1 MIQESLTVIFAVYI
15 LLLISCVFVKKMRVL
30 SYLSVTAS
38 AISVV
43 CAVLTAVGMYDCNFI
58 FENGPLYMDRIS
70 LIFFCLVSFVSL
82 MTMLYSDGYIFYEK
96 EEGIVSDRDLRQ
108 YYITL
113 NLFVAVMYVTFIVNS
128 LALIWLCV
136 GATTLVSTFLVGFYK
151 NGNSTEA
158 AWKYMTLCSV
168 GITVAL
174 LGITLLYA
182 STLNVITDPDTALDW
197 TVLMKNAGMLDSD
210 LMRISIVLI
219 IIGYG
224 TKVGFAPMHT
234 WLPDAHSQAPT
245 PVSGMLSAVLLNCA
259 LYAVLRCVMISEI
272 TIPDFAD
279 TILLIFGLFSLFIAA
294 MFIIGSK
301 DLKRMLAYSSIENM
315 GLIAIGFGIGTELSI
330 FGALI
335 QLIAHSVTKPLL
347 FFAAGN
353 IIQKYETRDMNLIR
367 GVREKMPFTAFMM
380 AAGSLIIVGVPPFSV
395 FVGEFCIVYG
405 AVSSNAVWV
414 AVLTLFLLVFVFA
427 GFTKHIFE
435 MLSGHTE
442 QDVGEHKGILRKI
455 PFVAMFVM
463 TLIIG
468 LFMPESFSEFLHGA
482 ASAVGGLI

>member
-1 MIQESLTVIFAVYI
+1 MIHESLIAIFATYI
-15 LLLISCVFVKKMRVL
+15 LLLISCAFVKRMRVL
-30 SYLSVTAS
+30 SYLSIIAS
-38 AISVV
+38 LISIA
-43 CAVLTAVGMYDCNFI
+43 CMTFICVGMYDSDFV
-58 FENGPLYMDRIS
+58 FEIGPLYMDRVS
-70 LIFFCLVSFVSL
+70 LIFLCLVSFVAL

-182 STLNVITDPDTALDW
+182 STVGIITDADTALDW
-197 TVLMKNAGMLDSD
+197 TVLMENAASLDSD
-210 LMRISIVLI
+210 LMRISIALI

-259 LYAVLRCVMISEI
+259 LYAMLRCVMVSEI
-272 TIPDFAD
+272 TIPDFAN

-367 GVREKMPFTAFMM
+367 GVKEKMPFTAFMM
-380 AAGSLIIVGVPPFSV
+380 AAGSLIIIGVPPFSI

-405 AVSSNAVWV
+405 AISSDMVWM
-414 AVLTLFLLVFVFA
+414 AILTLFLLVFVFA

-442 QDVGEHKGILRKI
+442 QDVKEHTGTLRKI
-455 PFVAMFVM
+455 PFVVMFIV
-463 TLIIG
+463 TLVIG
-468 LFMPESFSEFLHGA
+468 LFMPEQFSGFLHDA
-482 ASAVGGLI
+482 ASIIGGTI

>member
-1 MIQESLTVIFAVYI
+1 MIQESLIVIFTVYI

-38 AISVV
+38 AVSVV

-70 LIFFCLVSFVSL
+70 LIFLCLVSFVSL

-136 GATTLVSTFLVGFYK
+136 GATTLVSTFLVGFYR

-182 STLNVITDPDTALDW
+182 STLNVITDLDSALDW

-294 MFIIGSK
+294 MFILGSK

-442 QDVGEHKGILRKI
+442 QDIGEHKGILRKI
-455 PFVAMFVM
+455 PFVVMFAV

-468 LFMPESFSEFLHGA
+468 LFMPESFSEFLHGV

>member
-1 MIQESLTVIFAVYI
+1 MIQESLIVIFTVYI

-38 AISVV
+38 AVSVV
-43 CAVLTAVGMYDCNFI
+43 CAVLTAVGMYDCNFT

-70 LIFFCLVSFVSL
+70 LIFLCLVSFVSL

-182 STLNVITDPDTALDW
+182 STLNVITDLDSALDW

-442 QDVGEHKGILRKI
+442 QDIGEHKGILRKI
-455 PFVAMFVM
+455 PFVAMFAV

>member
-38 AISVV
+38 AVSVV
-43 CAVLTAVGMYDCNFI
+43 CTVLTAVGMYDCNFI

-70 LIFFCLVSFVSL
+70 LIFLCLVSFVSL

-136 GATTLVSTFLVGFYK
+136 GATTLVSTFLVGFYR

-182 STLNVITDPDTALDW
+182 STLNVITDLDSALDW

-294 MFIIGSK
+294 MFILGSK

-442 QDVGEHKGILRKI
+442 QDIGEHKGILRKI
-455 PFVAMFVM
+455 PFVVMFAV